1 METVHTL
8 PRWFAAVLCCAVV
21 VSLPKLVLPADLR
34 STTDGQLRVIFMV
47 QGPDQKPS
55 QLVENTLA
63 QAFLRQ
69 GYRVIDAAT
78 VSQALRRHAYLLKQA
93 ELESAKRLG
102 STLEADIVVSGEAKS
117 RVVDKT
123 YILLEGK
130 KVLVSQGNVSVKA
143 VLAKNGRV
151 IATETGSARKPFDTT
166 GEIALQMAAEA
177 AAGRL
182 LQGLE
187 QFLHRDTIDY
197 RLSVLNINPSQSLT
211 LQEGLRHRLQGIRQV
226 DEQGLTPHGLEL
238 NVIVQKNQDLPF
250 KQSLFAQLS
259 SLGLG
264 TLEVV
269 AGEGQTIYLRP
280 AGGSIAAQPK
290 PDDAPASQ
298 PSGSIPTV
306 PGSQDPAS
314 RQPPPDRTPGGTSAT
329 VPPMGTAKYKAGYR
343 KSWAVL
349 IGINEYQRWP
359 KLQYAVNDAR
369 AIEKLVRGLGF
380 DEVITVLDQEATQQ
394 RILRVLG
401 DDLYAKTQDDD
412 RVFIFFAGHGQ
423 TQDLPNAGKDGY
435 IIPVDGDL
443 NNYYSTAIS
452 MQQLQR
458 LADRIR
464 AKHMFYAMDACF
476 SGLLLRFRGESL
488 DNPPFDLTTA
498 PARQVLTAGSEG
510 EKVVESGGH
519 GLFTK
524 SLMSGLTGAAD
535 LDQDGYIT
543 ATELYRYIT
552 PQVLEGSRN
561 SQNPVFGRLGH
572 GQGEFV
578 FVRK

>member
-1 METVHTL
+1 
-8 PRWFAAVLCCAVV
+8 
-21 VSLPKLVLPADLR
+21 
-34 STTDGQLRVIFMV
+34 MV
-47 QGPDQKPS
+47 QGPDRQPS
-55 QLVENTLA
+55 QVVENTLA
-63 QAFLRQ
+63 QAFLRR
-69 GYRVIDAAT
+69 GYGVIDAAT
-78 VSQALRRHAYLLKQA
+78 VSQALRRHAYLLTQV
-93 ELESAKRLG
+93 ELEAAKRLG

-130 KVLVSQGNVSVKA
+130 KVLISQGNVSIKA

-151 IATETGSARKPFDTT
+151 IAAETGSARKPFDTT
-166 GEIALQMAAEA
+166 GEISLQMAAEA
-177 AAGRL
+177 TAGRL
-182 LQGLE
+182 LQRLE
-187 QFLHRDTIDY
+187 EFLQRDTVDY
-197 RLSVLNINPSQSLT
+197 RLGVLNINASQSLT
-211 LQEGLRHRLQGIRQV
+211 LQEGLRHRLQGIRRV
-226 DEQGLTPHGLEL
+226 DEQGLTQHGLEF
-238 NVIVQKNQDLPF
+238 NVIVQKDQDLSF

-259 SLGLG
+259 RLGLG

-269 AGEGQTIYLRP
+269 AGEGQTMYLRP
-280 AGGSIAAQPK
+280 ASDAIAAQPK
-290 PDDAPASQ
+290 PDALTAPV
-298 PSGSIPTV
+298 PSSGGTPTA
-306 PGSQDPAS
+306 PGSHDTAS
-314 RQPPPDRTPGGTSAT
+314 RQPPPGSTPGASSPALPPGGTAQ
-329 VPPMGTAKYKAGYR
+329 YKPGYR

-349 IGINEYQRWP
+349 IGINEYQQWP

-369 AIEKLVRGLGF
+369 AIETLVRGLGF
-380 DEVITVLDQEATQQ
+380 DEVITVLDREATQQ

-443 NNYYSTAIS
+443 KNYYSTAIS

-476 SGLLLRFRGESL
+476 SGLLLRFRGEAL
-488 DNPPFDLTTA
+488 DDPPAGLTTA
-498 PARQVLTAGSEG
+498 QARQVLTAGSEG

-524 SLMSGLTGAAD
+524 SLMSGLVGAAD
-535 LDQDGYIT
+535 LNQDGYIT
-543 ATELYRYIT
+543 ATELYQYIT